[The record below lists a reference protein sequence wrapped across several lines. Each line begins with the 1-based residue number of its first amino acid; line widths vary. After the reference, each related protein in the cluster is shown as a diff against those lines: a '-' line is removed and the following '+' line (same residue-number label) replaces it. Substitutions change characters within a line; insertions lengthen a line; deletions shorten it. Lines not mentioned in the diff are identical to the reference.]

1 MSSRSA
7 RLLVAAAAIAGLAAA
22 TQARAENA
30 RSDYFDNLQQYQYNA
45 PQPVQ
50 RDWRTVQKQ
59 VATAP
64 GSSAIKNNRGKD
76 VGYAWVGGK
85 VGSRAFDDPD
95 LARSNNFSGGLS
107 TEPGGGDPDLLPT
120 DQPGGGVLNL
130 WMRF

>member
-1 MSSRSA
+1 MSA
-7 RLLVAAAAIAGLAAA
+7 RLIAGLASVAMLGSFS
-22 TQARAENA
+22 QVRAENA

-45 PQPVQ
+45 APPVQ

-64 GSSAIKNNRGKD
+64 GASAIKNNRGKD

-85 VGSRAFDDPD
+85 VGRRAFDDPD
-95 LARSNNFSGGLS
+95 LARSNNFSGGLA
-107 TEPGGGDPDLLPT
+107 TEPGGGDPDLLPP